1 MSSYR
6 SNRPSL
12 GVAWLVLVAVF
23 FTPLWASADGSDGEG
38 QLLMAIGVAPGASEL
53 ELKGNALSLKNS
65 AIEVVYEFTTEGI
78 FLRKISDRL
87 AGKEILFAGESGQL
101 RIALKDRGAKVMVL
115 PVKPSGQPQKEFIR
129 GHFQALRQADRFGG
143 NAVTLS
149 ISVPEAE
156 LSGEFRVEL
165 RDGSH
170 YVRLFVRLTGA
181 TEHSDMGELLWWEL
195 PAEEAKVAGVVHGS
209 PVVLGN
215 IFFMSEHPMSQHI
228 PMGDRLISQAP
239 LIRPPD
245 ESSRIE
251 RSAAIGVVPPGQLRR
266 GFLAYL
272 ERERPRPYCPFV
284 NYNSWWDISWND
296 RKMNEEQCL
305 TVIELFGKNLIEKHG
320 VPMDAFVMD
329 DGWDDNRTLWQFH
342 EGFPRGFKPLR
353 QQAEAFGSHIGVWL
367 SPFGGYGEAKKQ
379 RLLYGQQEGF
389 EINPRGFS
397 LAGPGYFGRFSEV
410 CLRMI
415 REYDCSYFKFDGI
428 GEGVHAAGAAR
439 EFGPDIE
446 ALLYLTRQLRREKPE
461 VFLSIT
467 TGTWPSP
474 AWLFFGDSVWRGGA
488 DWAAHGEGSVRQQWI
503 TYRDMEVYRRIVRR
517 APLYPLNSLMTVT
530 VCFGQLGTA
539 LQMGR
544 EPEDVVDEIWM
555 AAGSGTQNFE
565 LYLTP
570 QLMDD
575 QLWSVLA
582 EALRWLRDHRHVLVD
597 VHWVGGDPE
606 QLEPY
611 GYAGWSPEKAILTL
625 RNCSQKPQT
634 LRLRLEE
641 VWEVP
646 PGLQPK
652 GWRLRPRFVS
662 RPCSLPE
669 VVEMGQQ
676 LEISL
681 PALGV
686 IVVEAES
693 FHEK

>member
-1 MSSYR
+1 MYSYR
-6 SNRPSL
+6 LSRSFL
-12 GVAWLVLVAVF
+12 GVAWFVWVAVLF
-23 FTPLWASADGSDGEG
+23 APFWASADGSDGEG
-38 QLLMAIGVAPGASEL
+38 QLLTAIGVAPGTAEVEL
-53 ELKGNALSLKNS
+53 RGGKLSLRNS
-65 AIEVVYEFTTEGI
+65 VIEVVYEFTANGI
-78 FLRKISDRL
+78 FLRKVSDHL
-87 AGKEILFAGESGQL
+87 AGKEIVFPGESGQL
-101 RIALKDRGAKVMVL
+101 RVALKDRGPEVMVL
-115 PVKPSGQPQKEFIR
+115 PVKPSGQLKLEFIR
-129 GHFQALRQADRFGG
+129 IYPQALRQADRFGG

-149 ISVPEAE
+149 IKVPEAE
-156 LSGEFRVEL
+156 LSGEFRLEL
-165 RDGSH
+165 RDGNH
-170 YVRLFVRLTGA
+170 YVRVTLRLTEGGNEA
-181 TEHSDMGELLWWEL
+181 DLGDLFWWEL
-195 PAEEAKVAGVVHGS
+195 PAERAEVVGVVHGS
-209 PVVLGN
+209 PVVIENL
-215 IFFMSEHPMSQHI
+215 FFVSEHPMSEQNSWE
-228 PMGDRLISQAP
+228 GRVVSQVP
-239 LIRPPD
+239 LIRPP
-245 ESSRIE
+245 EPGVPIE
-251 RSAAIGVVPPGQLRR
+251 RTAAIGVVPPGQLRR
-266 GFLAYL
+266 GFLAYI
-272 ERERPRPYCPFV
+272 ERERPRPYFPFV

-342 EGFPRGFKPLR
+342 EGFPRGFTPLR
-353 QQAEAFGSHIGVWL
+353 QKAEAFGARLGVWL

-397 LAGPGYFGRFSEV
+397 LAGPRYFSRFSEV

-415 REYDCSYFKFDGI
+415 REFDCSYFKFDGI
-428 GEGVHAAGAAR
+428 GEGSRGPGASR

-474 AWLFFGDSVWRGGA
+474 AWLLFGDSVWRGGA
-488 DWAAHGEGSVRQQWI
+488 DWAAHGEGTVRQQWI

-544 EPEDVVDEIWM
+544 EPEDVIDEIWM

-570 QLMDD
+570 QLMND

-582 EALRWLRDHRHVLVD
+582 EALRWLREHRNVLVD
-597 VHWVGGDPE
+597 VHWVGGDPG

-611 GYAGWSPEKAILTL
+611 GYAAWSPEKAILTL
-625 RNCSQKPQT
+625 RNPSQKPQT

-646 PGLQPK
+646 RDLRLK
-652 GWRLRPRFVS
+652 GWHLRPRFVS

-669 VVEMGQQ
+669 VVETDQQ

-686 IVVEAES
+686 IVLEAES

>member
-6 SNRPSL
+6 SNWSSP
-12 GVAWLVLVAVF
+12 GVALLVWVAVLF
-23 FTPLWASADGSDGEG
+23 APLWASAGSRDGEG
-38 QLLMAIGVAPGASEL
+38 ELLMAIGVAPGATEL
-53 ELKGNALSLKNS
+53 ELKGNVLSLKNS

-87 AGKEILFAGESGQL
+87 AGKEIVFAGESGQL
-101 RIALKDRGAKVMVL
+101 RVALKDRGSEVMVL
-115 PVKPSGQPQKEFIR
+115 PMKPSGQLQVEFIR
-129 GHFQALRQADRFGG
+129 VDSQALRQADRFGG

-149 ISVPEAE
+149 IKVPEAE

-170 YVRLFVRLTGA
+170 YVRLSVSLTGA
-181 TEHSDMGELLWWEL
+181 GGNLDLGDLMWWEL
-195 PAEEAKVAGVVHGS
+195 PGEGAAVIGTVHGS
-209 PVVLGN
+209 PVVWGN
-215 IFFMSEHPMSQHI
+215 LFFMVEHPMSQHVLAE
-228 PMGDRLISQAP
+228 GRLVSQVP
-239 LIRPPD
+239 LIYVPEPD
-245 ESSRIE
+245 APIE
-251 RSAAIGVVPPGQLRR
+251 RHAAIGVTPSGQVRR
-266 GFLAYL
+266 GFLAYV

-284 NYNSWWDISWND
+284 NYNSWWDISWGD
-296 RKMNEEQCL
+296 RKMNEEECL
-305 TVIELFGKNLIEKHG
+305 RVIESFGKELVENYG
-320 VPMDAFVMD
+320 VGIDAFVMD

-342 EGFPRGFKPLR
+342 EGFPRGFTPLR
-353 QQAEAFGSHIGVWL
+353 HKAEACEGRLGVWL

-379 RLLYGQQEGF
+379 RLLFGQQEGF

-397 LAGPGYFGRFSEV
+397 LAGPRYFGRFSEV
-410 CLRMI
+410 CFRMI
-415 REYDCSYFKFDGI
+415 REFDCSYFKFDGI
-428 GEGVHAAGAAR
+428 GEGSHVAGASR

-446 ALLYLTRQLRREKPE
+446 ALLYLTRQLRREKPG

-474 AWLFFGDSVWRGGA
+474 GWLFFGDSVWRGGA
-488 DWAAHGEGSVRQQWI
+488 DWAAHGEGSTRQQWI

-544 EPEDVVDEIWM
+544 EPEDVIDEIWM

-570 QLMDD
+570 QLMNDR
-575 QLWSVLA
+575 LWSVLA
-582 EALRWLRDHRHVLVD
+582 EALRWLRDHRRVLVD
-597 VHWVGGDPE
+597 VHWVGGDPG

-611 GYAGWSPEKAILTL
+611 GYAAWAPEKAVLTV
-625 RNCSQKPQT
+625 RNPSQKPQT
-634 LRLRLEE
+634 LRLRLED

-646 PGLQPK
+646 PDFRPK
-652 GWRLRPRFVS
+652 GWCLRPRFVS
-662 RPCSLPE
+662 RSCSLPE
-669 VVEMGQQ
+669 VVNLGQE

-681 PALGV
+681 PAFGV
-686 IVVEAES
+686 IVVEGNIL
-693 FHEK
+693 HQN